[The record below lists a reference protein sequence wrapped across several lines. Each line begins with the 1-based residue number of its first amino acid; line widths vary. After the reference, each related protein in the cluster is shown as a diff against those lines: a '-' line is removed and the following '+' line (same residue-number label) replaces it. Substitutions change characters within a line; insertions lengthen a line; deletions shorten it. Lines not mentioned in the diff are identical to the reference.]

1 MKAALLREV
10 GSMEI
15 TDVPVPECPP
25 DGLLMRVHSC
35 AVCGTDVKVYRHG
48 HRLIVPPRITGHE
61 LAGEIVEVGKDVT
74 GFEVGQRVA
83 VAPAVPC
90 GKCRYCRR
98 GIQSMCDD
106 LTAIGYMCDG
116 GFAEFMAVPPLAVA
130 NGCVNSVPENVSYEE
145 ASLTEPLAC
154 CINAHE
160 LAWVGLGQTVVV
172 IGAGPIGCLNV
183 QLARARGATRTILMD
198 ISDRRLE
205 LSRWVNADLC
215 LNSLEEDAAA
225 RIIDETEGVG
235 ADIVI
240 VACSSGKAQ
249 EQALDMVAK
258 RGVVN
263 FFGGLP
269 KDDPYINFNSNLTH
283 YREFYIV
290 GNHGSTPRQNAL
302 ALDLIAAGKIDARSL
317 ITHRLNISRTIE
329 GIEITE
335 RGEGLKV
342 LIGAD
347 YQ

>member
-74 GFEVGQRVA
+74 GFEVGHRVA

-90 GKCRYCRR
+90 GKCRYCRG

-106 LTAIGYMCDG
+106 LTAIGYMYDG

-145 ASLTEPLAC
+145 ASLAEPLAC

-183 QLARARGATRTILMD
+183 QLARARGATRTILVD
-198 ISDRRLE
+198 ISDRRLK

-215 LNSLEEDAAA
+215 LNSSEEDATA
-225 RIIDETEGVG
+225 RIMDETEGVG

-269 KDDPYINFNSNLTH
+269 KDDPYINFNSNLAH
-283 YREFYIV
+283 YREFYVV

-347 YQ
+347 YE

>member
-74 GFEVGQRVA
+74 GFEVGHRVA

-106 LTAIGYMCDG
+106 LTAIGYMYDG

-145 ASLTEPLAC
+145 ASLAEPLAC

-183 QLARARGATRTILMD
+183 QLARARGATRTILVD
-198 ISDRRLE
+198 ISDRRLK

-215 LNSLEEDAAA
+215 LNSSEEDATA
-225 RIIDETEGVG
+225 RIMDETEGVG

-269 KDDPYINFNSNLTH
+269 KDDPYINFNSNLAH
-283 YREFYIV
+283 YREFYVV

-347 YQ
+347 YE

>member
-1 MKAALLREV
+1 MKAALLKEV

-15 TDVPVPECPP
+15 TDVPVPECPA
-25 DGLLMRVHSC
+25 DGLLIRVHAC

-61 LAGEIVEVGKDVT
+61 LAGEIVEVGREAA
-74 GFEVGQRVA
+74 GFEVGRRVA
-83 VAPAVPC
+83 IAPAVPC

-98 GIQSMCDD
+98 GIQSMCDN
-106 LTAIGYMCDG
+106 LTAIGYMYDG
-116 GFAEFMAVPPLAVA
+116 GFAEFMSVPAAAVA
-130 NGCVNSVPENVSYEE
+130 NDCVNLLPENVSYEE

-160 LAWVGLGQTVVV
+160 LAWIGLGQTVAV

-183 QLARARGATRTILMD
+183 QLARARGATQTILAD
-198 ISDRRLE
+198 ISDHRLD
-205 LSRWVNADLC
+205 LAQRANADLC
-215 LNSLEEDAAA
+215 VNSSSESLTDRIMDA
-225 RIIDETEGVG
+225 TNGVG
-235 ADIVI
+235 ADVVI

-249 EQALDMVAK
+249 EQALELVAK

-269 KDDPYINFNSNLTH
+269 KDDPFIRFNSNLMH
-283 YREFYIV
+283 YREFYAV
-290 GNHGSTPRQNAL
+290 GNHGSTPRQNAM
-302 ALDLIAAGKIDARSL
+302 ALDLIGAGKIDARSL
-317 ITHRLNISRTIE
+317 ITHRLGISRTIE

-347 YQ
+347 YE

>member
-106 LTAIGYMCDG
+106 LTAIGYMYDG

-145 ASLTEPLAC
+145 ASLAEPLAC

-183 QLARARGATRTILMD
+183 QLARARGATRTILVD

-205 LSRWVNADLC
+205 LSRRVNADLC
-215 LNSLEEDAAA
+215 LNSSEENATA
-225 RIIDETEGVG
+225 RIMDETEGAG

-258 RGVVN
+258 RGVVD

-283 YREFYIV
+283 YREFYVV

-342 LIGAD
+342 LIGAV

>member
-15 TDVPVPECPP
+15 TDVAVPECPAA
-25 DGLLMRVHSC
+25 GLLVRVHAC

-61 LAGEIVEVGKDVT
+61 LAGEIVEVGKELEDY
-74 GFEVGQRVA
+74 EVGQRVA

-98 GIQSMCDD
+98 GIQSMCDN
-106 LTAIGYMCDG
+106 LTAIGYMYDG
-116 GFAEFMAVPPLAVA
+116 GFAEFMSVPPVAVA
-130 NGCVNSVPENVSYEE
+130 NGCVNLLPDNVTYEE

-160 LAWVGLGQTVVV
+160 LAWVGLGHTVVV

-183 QLARARGATRTILMD
+183 QLARARGATRVILAD

-205 LSRWVNADLC
+205 LSARVSADLYI
-215 LNSLEEDAAA
+215 NSSKDNATE
-225 RIIDETEGVG
+225 RIVDETDGVG
-235 ADIVI
+235 ADVVI
-240 VACSSGKAQ
+240 VACSSGAAQ
-249 EQALDMVAK
+249 EQALEMVAK

-269 KDDPYINFNSNLTH
+269 KDDPYIKFDSNLMH
-283 YREFYIV
+283 YREFYAV
-290 GNHGSTPRQNAL
+290 GNHGSTPRQNAQ
-302 ALDLIAAGKIDARSL
+302 ALDLIGAGKIDARSL
-317 ITHRLNISRTIE
+317 ITHRLGISRTIE
-329 GIEITE
+329 GIELTE

-347 YQ
+347 YE